1 MLAMLMFCH
10 VHYSQTSAKRTAQ
23 RAPPNIADMT
33 LQVQAL
39 VAEHKLGA
47 AGRKLGMA
55 MQKEL
60 VNTPERLAKVKPPAS
75 SSWAAIHKGKQKSCS
90 AKQVEKQTAPSLSQP
105 REDISEAAPA
115 LSQAAPADSVPEEA
129 AEPAVT
135 PPSESEDE
143 ASDAVLVLGLVK
155 EATVHFSIPETVE
168 DSSEVSL
175 QSCWTVTDHHSSG
188 LLLNSDQATST
199 VRHRRV

>member
-1 MLAMLMFCH
+1 
-10 VHYSQTSAKRTAQ
+10 
-23 RAPPNIADMT
+23 MT

-60 VNTPERLAKVKPPAS
+60 VNTPEHLAKVKPPAS
-75 SSWAAIHKGKQKSCS
+75 RSWAAIHKGKQKSRS
-90 AKQVEKQTAPSLSQP
+90 AKQAEKQTSPTLTQP
-105 REDISEAAPA
+105 HEDVSEAAPA
-115 LSQAAPADSVPEEA
+115 ISQAAPADTFPEEA
-129 AEPAVT
+129 AEPVVT
-135 PPSESEDE
+135 PPSESENE
-143 ASDAVLVLGLVK
+143 ASDAVLVSGLVK

-175 QSCWTVTDHHSSG
+175 QSCWNCDKLPQLGIAVVLRPSDKHCTSQALVKQADASFVASAASLKLAFILAADTV
-188 LLLNSDQATST
+188 AC
-199 VRHRRV
+199 